1 MSPFETLD
9 QHYDAALLCL
19 DPEHVFLMD
28 EETKVLFRDFQ
39 GLVRRLLGG
48 LNRAGV
54 SQGHLVG
61 YSVPNSAAAFALP
74 IAISRLGA
82 ACLPLYPLVPD
93 TARSSAFTHGRVTYV
108 IVPRES
114 KESFEIIASTNGANY
129 RIFALEDLME
139 EVEVPLPVAR
149 AQATD
154 PFLLTTSSGTTGKPK
169 AVFLT
174 QRNAASSLTAAQ
186 ELSSY
191 GPWFQRPNY
200 LTMIAFPQSTS
211 GIITLLGIAFMG
223 VTLVFTRSLSPV
235 RFLEIA
241 RTVRVDT
248 ISAPP
253 AWFEALLSVPQAD
266 EQSIESVCGI
276 ATGMDFLSPSL
287 LKRLGLLFPSLES
300 VANGYGLVE
309 TATVFMIW
317 KGQGRD
323 SLSGPTSV
331 FSLCSS
337 LSNEICVCGDEG
349 KKVAPGEEG
358 ELYVRGPSVIE
369 RYLDSSE
376 GFYDGWFRTGDI
388 VRFIDSHTVQ
398 LRGRNKYVIKRGGKS
413 ISPLLVEEAVDSS
426 PGVLRSAVV
435 GIPHPLFGEMIWAFV
450 VARPGEETTIATIM
464 KAVRAILP
472 THMVPDRIEFVSAIP
487 VGRGVGKVDRE
498 ALIVQ
503 GTALLQTMGQSA

>member
-1 MSPFETLD
+1 MSQIETLD
-9 QHYDAALLCL
+9 QHYDAALHHL
-19 DPEHVFLMD
+19 DPDHVILMD

-39 GLVRRLLGG
+39 GLVRRLFGG
-48 LNRAGV
+48 LSQVGV
-54 SQGHLVG
+54 SPGQLVG

-74 IAISRLGA
+74 LAISRLGA

-93 TARSSAFTHGRVTYV
+93 AARSSAFTNARVTCV

-114 KESFEIIASTNGANY
+114 KESFERIAAANEAHY
-129 RIFALEDLME
+129 RVFALEDLME
-139 EVEVPLPVAR
+139 AAEVPLPVTR

-154 PFLLTTSSGTTGKPK
+154 PLLLTSSSGTTGKPK

-186 ELSSY
+186 DLSAY
-191 GPWFQRPNY
+191 GPWLHRPNY
-200 LTMIAFPQSTS
+200 RTMIAFPQSTS
-211 GIITLLGIAFMG
+211 GIITLLGIAFTG

-241 RTVRVDT
+241 RTAGVDT

-253 AWFEALLSVPQAD
+253 AWFEALLSVPQPH
-266 EQSIESVCGI
+266 EQVVDSVRGI

-287 LKRLGLLFPSLES
+287 LQRLGVLFPSLES

-317 KGQGRD
+317 KGQGRE

-337 LSNEICVCGDEG
+337 LSNEICVCDHEG
-349 KKVAPGEEG
+349 NRVAPGEEG

-376 GFYDGWFRTGDI
+376 GFYDGWFRTGDR
-388 VRFIDSHTVQ
+388 VRFIDSRTVQ
-398 LRGRNKYVIKRGGKS
+398 LRGRNKYVLKRGGKS
-413 ISPLLVEEAVDSS
+413 ISPLVVEEAVDAS

-435 GIPHPLFGEMIWAFV
+435 GVPHPLFGEMIWAFV
-450 VARPGEETTIATIM
+450 VARTGEEPTIATIM
-464 KAVRAILP
+464 KTVRALLP

-487 VGRGVGKVDRE
+487 LGRGVGKIDRE

-503 GTALLQTMGQSA
+503 GTALLQTMGTST